1 MRKIAFLLM
10 LALISSFGCHNP
22 SPTVNKKQDPHLS
35 QIADTKD
42 QNIKPSA
49 SVQNSKSLEVKGLN
63 YSPLITSNK
72 KITYRSIELT
82 YVQDLIDSTGNS
94 IAQLYVQIMNDS
106 TFTKL
111 FVLSNDSL
119 RYYVGDGVLTN
130 WIDSTPY
137 NTRDFFGL
145 EFIVR
150 CNKYVT
156 IEMVDTS
163 GKGISDSWTIQ
174 YLDKKKKFDNP
185 GRI

>member
-1 MRKIAFLLM
+1 M
-10 LALISSFGCHNP
+10 LALISTFGCHNS
-22 SPTVNKKQDPHLS
+22 SPTVNKKQDSPLS
-35 QIADTKD
+35 QIAGTKD

-49 SVQNSKSLEVKGLN
+49 SKQNSKSLQMKDLN
-63 YSPLITSNK
+63 YSPFITSNK
-72 KITYRSIELT
+72 KIIFRSIELT

-137 NTRDFFGL
+137 NTHDFYGF
-145 EFIVR
+145 EFKVR

-163 GKGISDSWTIQ
+163 GKGISDTWTIQ
-174 YLDKKKKFDNP
+174 YFDKKKKFDNP